1 MTGRPATRTRGL
13 GTSLVSGRSRVP
25 FPARGTM
32 TFMSHPSVAVFEPH
46 HVVDF
51 GSRGL
56 EQVGRH
62 HRLELVDHL
71 RLDVERGSLRHGPLD
86 QRIALL
92 DAQDDLA
99 REHVDRFVLLVVVL
113 QRQDVSGLDVEDLA
127 DVAVGSGPDQLVA
140 PWLVDAIRQLAHAPS
155 PRQNAECGVRNA
167 EWHGPG
173 RAALPATGHE
183 PGTLNSAFRIPN
195 SALPSHSA
203 FRTRSY
209 SRWQP
214 QLQGRRCSDTCGDT
228 HPTPHA

>member
-13 GTSLVSGRSRVP
+13 GTRLVSGRSRVP

-92 DAQDDLA
+92 DA
-99 REHVDRFVLLVVVL
+99 RSEEHTSELQSRQYLVCRLLL
-113 QRQDVSGLDVEDLA
+113 EKKKNR
-127 DVAVGSGPDQLVA
+127 
-140 PWLVDAIRQLAHAPS
+140 
-155 PRQNAECGVRNA
+155 
-167 EWHGPG
+167 
-173 RAALPATGHE
+173 
-183 PGTLNSAFRIPN
+183 
-195 SALPSHSA
+195 
-203 FRTRSY
+203 
-209 SRWQP
+209 
-214 QLQGRRCSDTCGDT
+214 
-228 HPTPHA
+228 PH

>member
-1 MTGRPATRTRGL
+1 MTGRPATRTRGF
-13 GTSLVSGRSRVP
+13 GTRLVSGRSRVP

-32 TFMSHPSVAVFEPH
+32 TFMSHPSVSVFEPH
-46 HVVDF
+46 DVVDF

-113 QRQDVSGLDVEDLA
+113 QRQDVSRLDVQDLA
-127 DVAVGSGPDQLVA
+127 DVAVGPGPDQLVA
-140 PWLVDAIRQLAHAPS
+140 PRLVDAVGKGGHGRP
-155 PRQNAECGVRNA
+155 ETRNA
-167 EWHGPG
+167 EVGTRNSKASSFGTKSTLLFRVP
-173 RAALPATGHE
+173 RSPFRVLMQAASRSATMVR
-183 PGTLNSAFRIPN
+183 S
-195 SALPSHSA
+195 
-203 FRTRSY
+203 RTR
-209 SRWQP
+209 
-214 QLQGRRCSDTCGDT
+214 
-228 HPTPHA
+228 